1 MKTVADLIR
10 VLQAFPNPENIPLA
24 RVDENGYMLLVDR
37 IDTVLSSTGDLS
49 CKSEILHVEET
60 TGESNI
66 YIL

>member
-1 MKTVADLIR
+1 MRTVADLIR
-10 VLQAFPNPENIPLA
+10 VLQSFPNPENIPLA

-37 IDTVLSSTGDLS
+37 IDSVFSSTSDLS

-60 TGESNI
+60 TGASNI